1 MATANGVS
9 YARYRGIVRALRL
22 MRAVAG
28 RRSVNV
34 EALANQF
41 RVCSRTIRRDLQ
53 ALSAAGV
60 VVPRCWTKGDG
71 DMAL

>member
-1 MATANGVS
+1 MS
-9 YARYRGIVRALRL
+9 LPYQRYRGLIRALRL
-22 MRAVAG
+22 MRAVEG
-28 RRSVNV
+28 RKVVNV
-34 EALANQF
+34 ESLANQF

-60 VVPRCWTKGDG
+60 AVPRCWTKGDG